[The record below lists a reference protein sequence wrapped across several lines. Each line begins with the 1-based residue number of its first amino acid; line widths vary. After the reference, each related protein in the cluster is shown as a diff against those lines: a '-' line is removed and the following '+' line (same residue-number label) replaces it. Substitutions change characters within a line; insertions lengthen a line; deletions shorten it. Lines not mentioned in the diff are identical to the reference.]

1 MKDFSVDRKLQL
13 VQQVRSRYRRDQS
26 DLSERE
32 QILYGRSSAPRY
44 YEEEEYFQNGEE
56 VSSGEGT
63 LGLRLLLAALAAAA
77 LVALDRNGDTL
88 FGMEP
93 RQIMSYL
100 STDTL
105 P

>member
-1 MKDFSVDRKLQL
+1 M
-13 VQQVRSRYRRDQS
+13 
-26 DLSERE
+26 
-32 QILYGRSSAPRY
+32 
-44 YEEEEYFQNGEE
+44 
-56 VSSGEGT
+56 GT
-63 LGLRLLLAALAAAA
+63 EMRVWLLAAVCAAV
-77 LVALDRNGDTL
+77 LLMGALDRNGDTL